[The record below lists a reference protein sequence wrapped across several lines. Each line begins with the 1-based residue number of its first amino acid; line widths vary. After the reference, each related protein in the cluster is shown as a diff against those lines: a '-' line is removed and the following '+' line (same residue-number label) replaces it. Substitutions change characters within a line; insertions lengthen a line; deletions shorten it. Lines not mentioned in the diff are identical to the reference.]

1 MGLGGLDW
9 MGLGRWLP
17 PRKTTLPDPELLT
30 SRRLLDHRL
39 KLPFNLLSIV
49 EIQVLNVVPLK
60 HVIVIPFN
68 IGRGH
73 FLFAKLPFL
82 LQCNEWSL
90 VLVENVDAR

>member
-9 MGLGRWLP
+9 MGLGGWLP

-49 EIQVLNVVPLK
+49 EIQVLNMVPLK
-60 HVIVIPFN
+60 HVIVNPVN
-68 IGRGH
+68 IGRGL
-73 FLFAKLPFL
+73 FLFA
-82 LQCNEWSL
+82 
-90 VLVENVDAR
+90 